1 MTATQTQ
8 RTSTSLQSLAE
19 RLAEARQNTDALLG
33 IVKTE
38 NLYDRPISERHR
50 IVFYLGHLEA
60 FEWNLFRQGN
70 PAIKSFSPEYDKLF
84 AFGID
89 PVDGGLPSDEPKDWP
104 TLEQIAAYNTRVR
117 RTLDDAIDS
126 GNLVAPGSAPD
137 VTPETLLNVAIE
149 HRLMH
154 SETLAYMLHRLPFEK
169 KNLQRQEFQD
179 GPAVANE
186 SVNIPAGSV
195 TLGLQRSDVS
205 RFGWDNE
212 YEQFTQDIPA
222 FQIDK
227 FMVTNADFLEFLL
240 EGGYENRSLWTP
252 EDWKWKTE
260 NNISH
265 PAFWENVDGRWF
277 YRGMFE
283 SRPLPVA
290 GPAYVSH
297 AEATAYANWKGKALP
312 SEAQWQ
318 RAASG
323 SPENHQRE
331 FPWGNEFSAQEGNFD
346 FRHWDSVDV
355 NAFPQNQ
362 SAFGVVGQLGNGWEW
377 TSSPFAPYKGFRQFS
392 FYPGYSAN
400 FFDGKHYVIKG
411 GSARTAACMLRS
423 SFRNWFQ
430 PHYQYV
436 YAGFRCITI

>member
-1 MTATQTQ
+1 MNATQAQ
-8 RTSTSLQSLAE
+8 RASTLLHE
-19 RLAEARQNTDALLG
+19 RLAEARKNTDALLRA
-33 IVKTE
+33 VKTE

-60 FEWNLFRQGN
+60 FEWNLFRHGN
-70 PAIKSFSPEYDKLF
+70 PSIKSFSPEYDKLF

-89 PVDGGLPSDEPKDWP
+89 PVDGGLPSDQPKDWP
-104 TLEQIAAYNTRVR
+104 SLEQIAAYNARVR
-117 RTLDDAIDS
+117 QTLDDAIDS
-126 GNLVAPGSAPD
+126 GNLVAPGSGPD

-169 KNLQRQEFQD
+169 KNLQPQSFHD
-179 GPAVANE
+179 GPAVLNE
-186 SVNIPAGSV
+186 SVEIPAGLVS
-195 TLGLQRSDVS
+195 LGLSRSDVS
-205 RFGWDNE
+205 SFGWDNE
-212 YEQFTQDIPA
+212 YDQFRVNVPA

-227 FMVTNADFLEFLL
+227 YMVTNAGFLEFLL
-240 EGGYENRSLWTP
+240 EGGYENQMLWSP

-260 NNISH
+260 QNISH
-265 PAFWENVDGRWF
+265 PAFWESVDGRWF

-283 SRPLPVA
+283 NHLLPVA
-290 GPAYVSH
+290 APAYVSY
-297 AEATAYANWKGKALP
+297 AEARAYSKWKKRALP
-312 SEAQWQ
+312 NEAQWQ
-318 RAASG
+318 RAAYGESD
-323 SPENHQRE
+323 NRQRE
-331 FPWGNEFSAQEGNFD
+331 FPWGNEFLTQTQNGNFD
-346 FRHWDSVDV
+346 FHRWDPVDV
-355 NAFPQNQ
+355 NAFPQNR

-377 TSSPFAPYKGFRQFS
+377 TATEFAPFQGFKPFS

>member
-8 RTSTSLQSLAE
+8 RASATLQTLAE
-19 RLAEARQNTDALLG
+19 RLAEARKNTDALLRV
-33 IVKTE
+33 VKTE

-70 PAIKSFSPEYDKLF
+70 PSIQSFSPEYDKLF

-89 PVDGGLPSDEPKDWP
+89 PVDGGLPSDQPEDWP
-104 TLEQIAAYNTRVR
+104 SLAQIAAYNARIR
-117 RTLDDAIDS
+117 QTLDDAIDS

-154 SETLAYMLHRLPFEK
+154 AETLAYMLHRLPFEK
-169 KNLQRQEFQD
+169 KNFEAQAFHD
-179 GPAVANE
+179 GPAAPNE
-186 SVNIPAGSV
+186 SVDIPAGPA
-195 TLGLQRSDVS
+195 TLGLS
-205 RFGWDNE
+205 RGDAASFGWDNE
-212 YEQFTQDIPA
+212 YEHFTVDVPA
-222 FQIDK
+222 FRIDK
-227 FMVTNADFLEFLL
+227 HMVTNADFLEFLL
-240 EGGYENRSLWTP
+240 EGGYENQSLWSP

-260 NNISH
+260 QNVSH

-283 SRPLPVA
+283 NHLLPVA
-290 GPAYVSH
+290 APVYVSH
-297 AEATAYANWKGKALP
+297 AEAQAYANWKKKALP
-312 SEAQWQ
+312 SEVQWQ
-318 RAASG
+318 RAAYG
-323 SPENHQRE
+323 SADNRQRE
-331 FPWGNEFSAQEGNFD
+331 FPWGDEVPAQQGNFD
-346 FRHWDSVDV
+346 FQRWDPVDV
-355 NAFPQNQ
+355 NAFPQNR

-377 TSSPFAPYKGFRQFS
+377 TSTEFAPFQGFAPFS

-411 GSARTAACMLRS
+411 GSPRTAACMLRS

-436 YAGFRCITI
+436 YAGFRCISI